1 MKKVVAL
8 VLVAV
13 VFVIGIAS
21 GLRYMGNKLEEA
33 FQAGVEH
40 AINNAII
47 DVVKVANNLYEVRIE
62 LDGEVYVHEVESIL
76 EEVK

>member
-13 VFVIGIAS
+13 VFVISVAF

-76 EEVK
+76 EEAE

>member
-13 VFVIGIAS
+13 MFVIGVAL

-33 FQAGVEH
+33 FQAGMEH

-47 DVVKVANNLYEVRIE
+47 EVVKVANNLYEVRIE

-76 EEVK
+76 EEVE